1 MTLPRT
7 RQPSLEAVPEVD
19 AVVLPSQALPTVSLV
34 VRPHIPSAW
43 IRLAGDLDMAT
54 EHALTEAAHRLRAL
68 TLRLIV
74 IDLTAVTFVCST
86 LANFLCTVHRVH
98 PDSELVLHRPSPL
111 TAVMVTVAGLD
122 GIVLVTGVTSAAGN
136 PRVPSERRRP
146 GVPLGSRASMGP

>member
-1 MTLPRT
+1 MALQSRT
-7 RQPSLEAVPEVD
+7 
-19 AVVLPSQALPTVSLV
+19 LPTVSIV

-86 LANFLCTVHRVH
+86 LANFLCTLHRAH

-111 TAVMVTVAGLD
+111 AAVMVTAAALD
-122 GIVLVTGVTSAAGN
+122 GIVLMTGVTGIDRS
-136 PRVPSERRRP
+136 PRR
-146 GVPLGSRASMGP
+146 